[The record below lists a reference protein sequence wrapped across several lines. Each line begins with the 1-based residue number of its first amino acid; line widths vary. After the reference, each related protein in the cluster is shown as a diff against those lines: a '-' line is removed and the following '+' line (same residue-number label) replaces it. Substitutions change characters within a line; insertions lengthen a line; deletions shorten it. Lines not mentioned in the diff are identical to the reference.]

1 MESAGSHGSDSEP
14 MKSNLEH
21 GYGIARGWRGAVDLG
36 VFVAGL
42 ALAGVL
48 QGQIIIDVSEVYMAP
63 NRANQAFDVF
73 IQNEGGPLE
82 VTGIGF
88 NIQMADGGPEAGGLI
103 DGPAIMLVDV
113 ITDTIFESNNNGGSG
128 SGSIVP
134 QVYERG
140 TMTVPPEPDGDE
152 SVVVIGTGRWK
163 IARVTLDTTGFDSG
177 TYALTLNTLNS
188 PTKFTMPDADDMIP
202 ILIEGS
208 VTVVP
213 EPGGWALGTGMM
225 LLGYAGVRAAR
236 GHRRSGNQTG

>member
-1 MESAGSHGSDSEP
+1 VKPSTQDWFVARCHLRRLAG
-14 MKSNLEH
+14 L
-21 GYGIARGWRGAVDLG
+21 AALA
-36 VFVAGL
+36 AGL
-42 ALAGVL
+42 ALTVSL
-48 QGQIIIDVSEVYMAP
+48 RGQVIIDLPELFLQPHM
-63 NRANQAFDVF
+63 ANQAFDVF
-73 IQNEGGPLE
+73 IQNEGGPVE

-88 NIQMADGGPEAGGLI
+88 NIQVADGGPEAGGLI

-113 ITDTIFESNNNGGSG
+113 ITGTIFESNNNGVSG
-128 SGSIVP
+128 TGSILP

-140 TMTVPPEPDGDE
+140 TMTVRPAPGENE